1 MLTRLRMSTAGES
14 HGPRLC
20 ALLEGMPAGL
30 RIDQGQLDALLARRQ
45 RGFGAGGRM
54 KIERDS
60 ARIYAGVADGRTSGG
75 PIALEIRNKD
85 WAAWRGKPIAP
96 MTRPRP
102 GHADLAAA
110 QKYGYDDL
118 RHGLERASARETA
131 ARVAA
136 GGVALQLLVAL
147 GVRIGGHVRRI
158 GTARAAFADP
168 GGGAEAIAAWHAALD
183 LAADDE
189 MGATS
194 GADADAFRAEVKKA
208 IAARDT
214 LGGEIEVVA
223 LGLPPGL
230 GSHVAWQDRL
240 DGRLAMA
247 MASIPA
253 MKGVEF
259 GAGFAQ
265 TALRGTEVHDAIDH
279 DAQGNLRRL
288 TNRCGGLE
296 GGMSTGEP
304 LVIRVAMKPIA
315 TTLRGIATVDLRDG
329 SSSETAYERSDICAV
344 PRALPIAESMAALV
358 LADAMLLKL
367 GGDSL
372 GEILPRLGAM
382 RRGRPGEL
390 ELRGDPWS
398 FAYTEAPAP
407 EPQSGEA
414 DV

>member
-14 HGPRLC
+14 HGPRLT

-30 RIDQGQLDALLARRQ
+30 TLDQGQLDALLARRQ

-54 KIERDS
+54 KIERDR
-60 ARIYAGVADGRTSGG
+60 ATIHAGLGDGRTSGG
-75 PIALEIRNKD
+75 PIALEVRNRD
-85 WAAWRGKPIAP
+85 WASWRGRAIAP
-96 MTRPRP
+96 MTKPRP

-136 GGVALQLLVAL
+136 GGVALQLLAAL
-147 GVRIGGHVRRI
+147 GVRVGGHVRRI
-158 GTARAAFADP
+158 GAARAAFVDP
-168 GGGAEAIAAWHAALD
+168 GGGDAAVAAWSAALD
-183 LAADDE
+183 VAADDE
-189 MGATS
+189 MGATTRD
-194 GADADAFRAEVKKA
+194 DAEAFRAEVKAA

-214 LGGEIEVVA
+214 LGGEIEIVA

-240 DGRLAMA
+240 DGKLAMA

-265 TALRGTEVHDAIDH
+265 SAQRGTEVHDAIDV
-279 DAQGNLRRL
+279 DAHGKLRRQ

-329 SSSETAYERSDICAV
+329 SPSETAYERSDICAV

-372 GEILPRLGAM
+372 DEILPRLATL
-382 RRGRPGEL
+382 RRGQLGEL
-390 ELRGDPWS
+390 ALRDAPWT
-398 FAYTEAPAP
+398 FAYTELPA
-407 EPQSGEA
+407 SEA
-414 DV
+414 DG